1 MEKYSRE
8 KVIGLYFVY
17 DGNGVL
23 YLLSDRT
30 QGTYK
35 HKQIIMM
42 IIRKKEKKKKNT
54 GDDDDGKLI
63 RSSDITSRYCDE
75 ISDYKVSQKN
85 CAKLFLP

>member
-1 MEKYSRE
+1 MEMEMEKYSRE

-35 HKQIIMM
+35 HNLMAKVAVC
-42 IIRKKEKKKKNT
+42 
-54 GDDDDGKLI
+54 
-63 RSSDITSRYCDE
+63 SSGAQDEAQKPPRTRYH
-75 ISDYKVSQKN
+75 KRRGVGMVKG
-85 CAKLFLP
+85 